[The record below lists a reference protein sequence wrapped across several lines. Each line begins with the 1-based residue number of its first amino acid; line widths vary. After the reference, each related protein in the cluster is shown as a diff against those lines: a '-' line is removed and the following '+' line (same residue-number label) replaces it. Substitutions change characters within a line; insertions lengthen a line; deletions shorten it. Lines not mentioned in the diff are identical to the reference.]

1 MAKIGRNDPCPCGSG
16 LKAKHCCL
24 AHGPEDAAFILAT
37 QEAPMAKL
45 AARWLSAVR
54 RRDDHGQPPDDLMRR
69 RAEQF
74 LRVCRG
80 WSPDAFNEDGAPS
93 GALPVLA
100 AGFGGRAKAVFGA
113 LAIGLAHLLL
123 EQPDAAHDWLAAL
136 TGRHEEQTLAY
147 LTEAGL
153 PTRPFAGL
161 AARYVPMGGDQQP
174 VSDSNGSDTA

>member
-16 LKAKHCCL
+16 LKAKNCCL
-24 AHGPEDAAFILAT
+24 ARGPEDAAFILAT

-80 WSPDAFNEDGAPS
+80 WSPDAFIEDGGPS
-93 GALPVLA
+93 GDLPVLA

-113 LAIGLAHLLL
+113 LAVGLAHLLL
-123 EQPDAAHDWLAAL
+123 QQREAARDWFGVVA
-136 TGRHEEQTLAY
+136 GRHEEQTLAY
-147 LTEAGL
+147 LSEAGL

-161 AARYVPMGGDQQP
+161 AARDLAAAGDQRP
-174 VSDSNGSDTA
+174 I

>member
-16 LKAKHCCL
+16 LKAKNCCL

-37 QEAPMAKL
+37 REAPMAKL

-80 WSPDAFNEDGAPS
+80 WSPDAFDEDGGPA
-93 GALPVLA
+93 GDLPVLT

-113 LAIGLAHLLL
+113 LAVGLAHLLL
-123 EQPDAAHDWLAAL
+123 EQPDEARDWLGVVA
-136 TGRHEEQTLAY
+136 GRHEEQMLAY
-147 LTEAGL
+147 LAEAGL

-161 AARYVPMGGDQQP
+161 AARYLTAVDDQRQVPG
-174 VSDSNGSDTA
+174 SN